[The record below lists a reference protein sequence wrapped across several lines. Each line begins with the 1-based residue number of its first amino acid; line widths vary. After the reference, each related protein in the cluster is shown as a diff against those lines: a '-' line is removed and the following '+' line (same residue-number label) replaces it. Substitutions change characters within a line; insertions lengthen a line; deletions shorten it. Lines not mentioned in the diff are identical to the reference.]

1 MYFSTPLDGLMF
13 EKDNFLKEAASAIA
27 CLLLSLAGETND

>member
-13 EKDNFLKEAASAIA
+13 EKEIFSKEAASAIA
-27 CLLLSLAGETND
+27 CLPTVPGWRNQ